1 MCIRDTR
8 CAARLS
14 LKHDNTQH
22 HLRIRRCPSSRA
34 GRRLSAT
41 NASRRQ
47 WKRVIFAILLAIVA
61 APASLFFWGL
71 AAGSGEN
78 HQTVDIETTGMK

>member
-1 MCIRDTR
+1 MTILSIILGS
-8 CAARLS
+8 AAVL
-14 LKHDNTQH
+14 LAA
-22 HLRIRRCPSSRA
+22 LAVACLWVA
-34 GRRLSAT
+34 AT

-61 APASLFFWGL
+61 APASLFFWVL

-78 HQTVDIETTGMK
+78 RQTVDTDTTGMK